1 MASSIQDDMFT
12 SEVIADPYGYYGR
25 LRDEDPIHWNEKY
38 ELWVVTRHDD
48 LVWLTRHH
56 ELFSSAVFKHDP
68 RPAYPAIDESDLGL
82 YEYVRNYQGDQFIQH
97 DRPDHLEMRKIVH
110 GYFTPKSLEE
120 WRPFVQRAVKHLL
133 DEAEKSG
140 RMDVMRDLATP
151 LPVLV
156 IAEMMGVPEPD
167 RPYIRELAEK
177 LLYIGRGEQDRMPI
191 LTDGMKGMIEYV
203 SPLVDERIVNP
214 GDDFISVLASGEKAG
229 VFTRHQVLVNTSL
242 LLLAGHETTINL
254 LCNGTLAFI
263 QHPDQWALY
272 KQDPAGR
279 AKWATEECLRYDAPV
294 KSIQRIASQDLE
306 VRDKVLEK
314 NDRIRWFISSANRDP
329 NVFAEPDKFD
339 ITRQPN
345 PHVAFGNGVHHGPG
359 ATLARV
365 EGQEAFKALAERF
378 PDLEV
383 ATSELEYQPS
393 ITFRSL

>member
-1 MASSIQDDMFT
+1 MASRIQDDMFT
-12 SEVIADPYGYYGR
+12 PEVIADPYAYYGR
-25 LRDEDPIHWNEKY
+25 LRDEDPVHWNEKY

-56 ELFSSAVFKHDP
+56 ELFSSAVFKNDP

-254 LCNGTLAFI
+254 LCNGTLALSST
-263 QHPDQWALY
+263 PTN
-272 KQDPAGR
+272 GR
-279 AKWATEECLRYDAPV
+279 
-294 KSIQRIASQDLE
+294 S
-306 VRDKVLEK
+306 
-314 NDRIRWFISSANRDP
+314 
-329 NVFAEPDKFD
+329 
-339 ITRQPN
+339 
-345 PHVAFGNGVHHGPG
+345 
-359 ATLARV
+359 
-365 EGQEAFKALAERF
+365 
-378 PDLEV
+378 
-383 ATSELEYQPS
+383 
-393 ITFRSL
+393 